1 MGGQETCSQGL
12 DTSTTTDALMAG
24 GGAWE
29 AEVSGEIAAGE
40 GPVLRA
46 LGGYLRSLKTAAEG
60 GGGGEEAA
68 AAAAGRCRRCG
79 AV

>member
-1 MGGQETCSQGL
+1 M
-12 DTSTTTDALMAG
+12 
-24 GGAWE
+24 
-29 AEVSGEIAAGE
+29 SGEIAAGE